1 MNAEINIQNDEELS
15 NVNVEEKIIG
25 NLVEI
30 FSSFQGEGGS
40 VRGSCFGRRQI
51 FIRFAGCELKCAWCD
66 SAHSRNPNYPDC
78 KVETIPG
85 SWEFTTYKNP
95 VNEEFVIEQVLN
107 LSTKDFHS
115 VSLTGGEP
123 VYQEKFFYQI
133 VNRLYDLELPIY
145 LETNGFYP
153 KRIGKVA
160 SQLSYACVDIKDRSA
175 KSVKNSEWEKLIDK
189 EFESMTE
196 LSNYP
201 VKVFA
206 KLVVTSETLL
216 DDVRM
221 YADRLRDIV
230 VPIVVQ
236 PVTPIGN
243 VKAISPK
250 KLFEITEIIA
260 EVLPT
265 DLFGISIQSHK
276 IFNIL

>member
-1 MNAEINIQNDEELS
+1 MNTEIKVQNDEELE
-15 NVNVEEKIIG
+15 NINAEEKIIG

-51 FIRFAGCELKCAWCD
+51 FIRFAGCDLKCAWCD
-66 SAHSRNPNYPDC
+66 SAHSRDPEYPQC
-78 KVETIPG
+78 RVESNPG
-85 SWEFTTYKNP
+85 SWRFNPYSNP

-115 VSLTGGEP
+115 ISLTGGEP
-123 VYQEKFFYQI
+123 TYQEKFFYQI

-145 LETNGFYP
+145 LETNGYYP
-153 KRIGKVA
+153 KRIEKVA

-175 KSVKNSEWEKLIDK
+175 KSVKNSDWEKLVDK
-189 EFESMTE
+189 EFESMTS
-196 LSNYP
+196 LSNFP

-206 KLVVTSETLL
+206 KVVVTEETLL
-216 DDVRM
+216 EDVRM
-221 YADRLRDIV
+221 YADRLREIV
-230 VPIVVQ
+230 IPIVVQ
-236 PVTPIGN
+236 PVTPVGG
-243 VKAISPK
+243 VKPISPK
-250 KLFEITEIIA
+250 KLFEITETIA